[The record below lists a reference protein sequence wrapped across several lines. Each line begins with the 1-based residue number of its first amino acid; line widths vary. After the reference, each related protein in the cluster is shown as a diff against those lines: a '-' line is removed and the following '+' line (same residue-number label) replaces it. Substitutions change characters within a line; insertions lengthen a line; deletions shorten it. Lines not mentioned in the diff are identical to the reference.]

1 MCVCA
6 CVYRPDTRAI
16 QAGASILVW
25 SLCCLVH
32 SPVQRTD
39 THTDTKSHTGAHKF
53 GRTHADTCTLSL
65 NNTAVVL
72 ETLTKV
78 SVDASKQR
86 NERTEKNQSTR
97 QLTPV
102 QNTGTHS
109 ANQFG
114 CCVWDDMCL
123 GGNDGGDDT
132 FSWVFLTTAAGIKRF
147 LLGFF
152 LFSGYQLQFETTA
165 MSWKWKYCHQVI
177 SSMENKFK
185 TSIFSGIVSL
195 LFFPPFFFTAIG
207 LSDNVSA
214 TAPQNLGLKTWQW
227 PDLKLPEQTGL
238 FQSAEEG
245 GKVTESMQCKAF
257 MHAPTRNSSAHSKHV
272 LSLRA
277 FLLLCSFWI

>member
-1 MCVCA
+1 MWHWFSVVCVCV
-6 CVYRPDTRAI
+6 CVCLSAWHQGYTGRGFDTGVVAVLFGS
-16 QAGASILVW
+16 QSSTA
-25 SLCCLVH
+25 H
-32 SPVQRTD
+32 

-257 MHAPTRNSSAHSKHV
+257 MHQQRTFQTTCTVS
-272 LSLRA
+272 
-277 FLLLCSFWI
+277 